1 MSTTEN
7 PDATYKM
14 MESNGEAKAA
24 IEEVIAHATQEIRIF
39 DTSPVTL
46 QDRDYGRPA
55 RIEVLKSLLLKNRA
69 SHIRIALHEVTGI
82 EGVVPRLV
90 ALLGLHSA
98 QLKIQ
103 RTVGAARE
111 AKDVLLIADT
121 AHIWRKPYF
130 DHPRSIQTL
139 NDETAAKPYV
149 DRFEE
154 IWESTEI
161 VPIGGATGL

>member
-1 MSTTEN
+1 MSATEN

-14 MESNGEAKAA
+14 MESNSDAKTA
-24 IEEVIAHATQEIRIF
+24 IEEVIALATQEIRIF
-39 DTSPVTL
+39 DASPMTL

-69 SHIRIALHEVTGI
+69 SRIRIALHETTGL
-82 EGVVPRLV
+82 ESVVPRLV
-90 ALLGLHSA
+90 ALQGLHSV

-111 AKDVLLIADT
+111 AKDVMLIADG

-130 DHPRSIQTL
+130 EHPKSIQTL
-139 NDETAAKPYV
+139 NDETAAKPYI

-161 VPIGGATGL
+161 VPIGSATGL

>member
-1 MSTTEN
+1 
-7 PDATYKM
+7 
-14 MESNGEAKAA
+14 
-24 IEEVIAHATQEIRIF
+24 
-39 DTSPVTL
+39 
-46 QDRDYGRPA
+46 
-55 RIEVLKSLLLKNRA
+55 
-69 SHIRIALHEVTGI
+69 
-82 EGVVPRLV
+82 VVPRLV

-111 AKDVLLIADT
+111 AKDVLLIADD

-139 NDETAAKPYV
+139 NDETAAKPYI

-161 VPIGGATGL
+161 VPIGAATGL